1 MAIYMLGFS
10 SYEGFCS
17 MLDSKTIK
25 EMQFNERISMYVKQ
39 ILKNCYAADDEQCNE

>member
-1 MAIYMLGFS
+1 
-10 SYEGFCS
+10 